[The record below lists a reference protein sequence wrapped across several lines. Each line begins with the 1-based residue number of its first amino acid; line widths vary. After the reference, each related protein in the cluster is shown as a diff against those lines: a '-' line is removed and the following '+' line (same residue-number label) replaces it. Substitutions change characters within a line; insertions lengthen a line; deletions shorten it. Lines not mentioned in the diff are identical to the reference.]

1 MGVYVVYC
9 IQKNKCSERKS
20 MRKVNV
26 KVFKDR
32 LEAEK
37 TPVMRLCG
45 GEDVC
50 LVFYVPEFLRGEH
63 KYYLRFSTAQQ
74 AKRGGMSVTGE
85 IECKNGVILY
95 CLPKSLTET
104 ENLGIQLLAV
114 NEKERVF
121 SPVLKEGLTFSEDR
135 PCGQRNGTK
144 TLFNFYDINDY
155 AARKGELPF

>member
-1 MGVYVVYC
+1 
-9 IQKNKCSERKS
+9 
-20 MRKVNV
+20 MRTVNV

-37 TPVMRLCG
+37 PLIKRLCG

-50 LVFYVPEFLRGEH
+50 LVLYVPEFLQGDLA
-63 KYYLRFSTAQQ
+63 YYLRFSTAQQ

-85 IECKNGVILY
+85 LECINGVILY
-95 CLPKSLTET
+95 PLPKALTET

-114 NEKERVF
+114 RGKERVF
-121 SPVLKEGLTFSEDR
+121 SPVLKDGLAFPVDC
-135 PCGQRNGTK
+135 PCRQRSRGR

-155 AARKGELPF
+155 AARKRELPFCV